1 MRNLWLVAKH
11 EYRRMVIRRSFLLLT
26 LAIPVGMAALI
37 GLAFLVETSG
47 QDRSPLGYVDKAGVL
62 DQALLSTMPRPEKR
76 VEIRAYPDE
85 ESGLA
90 ALERREIQ
98 ALFVLPPEY
107 PASLR
112 TDLYYREEA
121 PSNDVWV
128 DFDDFVRVNL
138 LRTYPEEVQDRLIE
152 GPSITVRDIASNREF
167 SKSAM
172 INVIMPFVATFFF
185 FIATMSASGYM
196 LNVVAEEKENRTIEV
211 MVTSLTPEQL
221 IGGKAFGLLAA
232 ALTQLGIYVAAA
244 VVALIIAVPRI
255 PALQEAVVPWTY
267 LGLMALFFFPAYTLL
282 SAIMIAIGS
291 SVTELQQ
298 GQQVAGLLNLLFMLP
313 IFLLILI
320 FENPAHPVV
329 VFFTLFPTTSFLTIS
344 LRWGLGTVP
353 WWQIGISWALLV
365 ATAIL
370 MLWAAARIFRVGML
384 RYGQPLNLKAALAAV
399 RGGRR

>member
-1 MRNLWLVAKH
+1 MRDLWLVARH

-26 LAIPVGMAALI
+26 LAIPVGMAAII
-37 GLAFLVETSG
+37 GLVFIVETSS
-47 QDRSPLGYVDKAGVL
+47 QDRSPIGYVDRAGIL
-62 DQALLSTMPRPEKR
+62 DQALLSTMPEPEKR

-90 ALERREIQ
+90 AVERREIQ

-107 PASLR
+107 PASLQ
-112 TDLYYREEA
+112 TELYYWEEA

-128 DFDDFVRVNL
+128 DFDDFVRLNL
-138 LRTYPEEVQDRLIE
+138 IRSYAEEVQNRLLQ
-152 GPSITVRDIASNREF
+152 GPNVTVLDIASGREF
-167 SKSAM
+167 SRGAM
-172 INVIMPFVATFFF
+172 VNVVMPFIATFFF

-196 LNVVAEEKENRTIEV
+196 LNVVAEEKENRTMEV

-221 IGGKAFGLLAA
+221 IGGKAVGLLAA
-232 ALTQLGIYVAAA
+232 ALTQLGIYVIAA
-244 VVALIIAVPRI
+244 VIALMIAVPRV
-255 PALQEAVVPWTY
+255 PALQETAVPWAY
-267 LGLMALFFFPAYTLL
+267 LGVMALFFFPAYTLL

-298 GQQVAGLLNLLFMLP
+298 GQQVAGLLNLLFVLP

-329 VFFTLFPTTSFLTIS
+329 IFFTLFPTTSFLTIS

-353 WWQIGISWALLV
+353 WWQIGLSWALL
-365 ATAIL
+365 ASTAIL

-384 RYGQPLNLKAALAAV
+384 RYGQPLNVKAALAAV